1 MGLYKLF
8 AGRFGLT
15 RRLEI
20 RRSRQMN
27 QHSGHFDP
35 LMDKTIGPARARD
48 WIKVLSSY
56 REPSTWRSFYEL
68 GITLGPFIA
77 LWALAWWSLSVS
89 AWLTL
94 AISLCNGAFILR
106 LFAIQHD
113 CGHASFFKNR
123 TLSDWVGRIIGVL
136 TLTPYDAG
144 LAMWIRSPLQN
155 TRS

>member
-1 MGLYKLF
+1 
-8 AGRFGLT
+8 
-15 RRLEI
+15 
-20 RRSRQMN
+20 MN

-35 LMDKTIGPARARD
+35 LMDKTIEPARARD

-136 TLTPYDAG
+136 TLTPYDVWRRAHCHV
-144 LAMWIRSPLQN
+144 LNHSQLLVSIC
-155 TRS
+155 